1 MPPPESVTTLK
12 PALICATD
20 YRRPPRGIRRSA
32 GHVHGH
38 GGEDRGGHG
47 GRCGTGEREPAGAH
61 VARVWPGLVPIAMG
75 GAFVAAG
82 LAARAGCACQ
92 EQKVSASGAATAW
105 LGAE

>member
-1 MPPPESVTTLK
+1 MQNLAGCDPRRPRPDNAHPVHERDHAENAAPTMPPPESVTTLK

-47 GRCGTGEREPAGAH
+47 GRCGTGEREPAGAQP
-61 VARVWPGLVPIAMG
+61 ARG
-75 GAFVAAG
+75 
-82 LAARAGCACQ
+82 RAQA
-92 EQKVSASGAATAW
+92 
-105 LGAE
+105 